1 MNQLEMN
8 DEHNPA
14 ISEDHAR
21 NEDHDVEYHARNEDR
36 DVEDHAIEMNNA
48 EKQSEFQCSTY
59 VLCF

>member
-14 ISEDHAR
+14 ISED
-21 NEDHDVEYHARNEDR
+21 HARNEDR